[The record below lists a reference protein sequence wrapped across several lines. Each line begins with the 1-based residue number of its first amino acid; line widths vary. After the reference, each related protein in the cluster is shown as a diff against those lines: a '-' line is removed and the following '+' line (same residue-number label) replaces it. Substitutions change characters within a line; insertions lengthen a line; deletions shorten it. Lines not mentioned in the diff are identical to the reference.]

1 MRLDLATKKEY
12 LHGALTIWQ
21 LLPDL
26 SENAGSP
33 RLSKLP
39 DEMHRAVQSVLLR
52 HVIGAGDAEGLDNL
66 VGAALLTKE
75 LSDEYLEMIPAISM
89 PDAQSMLGLQAAES
103 LVRRIRGELSTVGSQ
118 SELDLCLSVVSILR
132 TVPVLS
138 EDQRLVDLAR
148 PISRARWRVRLVGG
162 LKTLRKTSL
171 PALVGLL
178 GLSGVIAAYIGLTVL
193 IQRLYEIN
201 LPLAP

>member
-1 MRLDLATKKEY
+1 
-12 LHGALTIWQ
+12 
-21 LLPDL
+21 
-26 SENAGSP
+26 
-33 RLSKLP
+33 
-39 DEMHRAVQSVLLR
+39 
-52 HVIGAGDAEGLDNL
+52 
-66 VGAALLTKE
+66 
-75 LSDEYLEMIPAISM
+75 M

-138 EDQRLVDLAR
+138 DDQRLVDLAR

-162 LKTLRKTSL
+162 LKTLRKISL
-171 PALVGLL
+171 PALFGLFGLL
-178 GLSGVIAAYIGLTVL
+178 GLCGVIAGYIGLTVL